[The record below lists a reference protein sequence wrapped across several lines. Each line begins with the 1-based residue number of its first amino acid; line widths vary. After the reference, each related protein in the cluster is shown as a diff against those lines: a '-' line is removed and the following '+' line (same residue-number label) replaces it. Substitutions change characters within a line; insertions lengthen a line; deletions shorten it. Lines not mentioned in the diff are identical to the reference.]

1 MSWWDY
7 GYQITAMANRTILV
21 DNNTWNNTH
30 ISRVGQ
36 AMASTEDKA
45 YEIMRELD
53 VDYVLVIFGGLTGY
67 SSDGNT
73 FISIDLNA
81 NISNLTHNF
90 RHKQIPVDGSHWWQH
105 RSWCTYQ
112 RNRLLCAEWRIPH
125 RQRRFTDI
133 AQLFNVQNVLLSLRT
148 GKLSGRHLYFYRNIS
163 YLRSI
168 MYMCRCTQKAVN
180 RQDTIVYERLKLVT
194 KILNWTS

>member
-45 YEIMRELD
+45 YEIMKELD

-67 SSDGNT
+67 SSDGRITRNLIAKH
-73 FISIDLNA
+73 ISR
-81 NISNLTHNF
+81 NF
-90 RHKQIPVDGSHWWQH
+90 FLPICRHQQVPLDGPDRRKH
-105 RSWCTYQ
+105 RPWG
-112 RNRLLCAEWRIPH
+112 PH
-125 RQRRFTDI
+125 QG
-133 AQLFNVQNVLLSLRT
+133 N
-148 GKLSGRHLYFYRNIS
+148 
-163 YLRSI
+163 
-168 MYMCRCTQKAVN
+168 
-180 RQDTIVYERLKLVT
+180 
-194 KILNWTS
+194 